1 MRTPQ
6 RHASRGKVLQLP
18 PAHGGEWGCGQRG
31 RPGPGRAGRLV
42 CGLKEEGP
50 HRGLWCPVAGARGSA
65 AAQPLVAGQECR
77 HQPAAAPRALTRAQQ
92 ARRSRP
98 VPGKSGSGPRSRAH
112 PALGATAG
120 PPSAWSWA
128 CFGPR
133 VPVIRAPGGEAGSR
147 LGPGWRGGPAPLPL
161 PPTTQRG
168 PAQHRPLRFLVLTV
182 RLSPCSRPGCGQG
195 CGIPESLRGPPR
207 PHPRH
212 PLPPL
217 PGSVLPT
224 LEARSLQREPT
235 WLVTP
240 RGGQAIP
247 FPGVDARL
255 APADAVRVC
264 TCPSAPGSQ
273 PVPRPVP
280 RKHAAL
286 RLPPCGSRMHRQMRP

>member
-98 VPGKSGSGPRSRAH
+98 VPGKSGSGPHSRAH

-147 LGPGWRGGPAPLPL
+147 PEGRPSEAGAAPPPPDHTEGPGPAPASPL
-161 PPTTQRG
+161 P
-168 PAQHRPLRFLVLTV
+168 
-182 RLSPCSRPGCGQG
+182 CSDR
-195 CGIPESLRGPPR
+195 
-207 PHPRH
+207 
-212 PLPPL
+212 
-217 PGSVLPT
+217 
-224 LEARSLQREPT
+224 A
-235 WLVTP
+235 
-240 RGGQAIP
+240 
-247 FPGVDARL
+247 
-255 APADAVRVC
+255 
-264 TCPSAPGSQ
+264 
-273 PVPRPVP
+273 PVPV
-280 RKHAAL
+280 
-286 RLPPCGSRMHRQMRP
+286 